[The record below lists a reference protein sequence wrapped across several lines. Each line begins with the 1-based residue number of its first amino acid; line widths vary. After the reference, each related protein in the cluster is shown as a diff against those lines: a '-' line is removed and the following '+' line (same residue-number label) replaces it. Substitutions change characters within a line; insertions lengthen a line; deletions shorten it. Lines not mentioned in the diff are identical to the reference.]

1 MGDID
6 NLLLLIL
13 TLIIKNIT
21 SSAANDLMELYGVAK
36 LNLDALE
43 IKDIYKNAEN
53 RKREQKIN
61 LKLII
66 FKKLIFCIC
75 FFFFYSI
82 LLIFL

>member
-1 MGDID
+1 M
-6 NLLLLIL
+6 IL
-13 TLIIKNIT
+13 V
-21 SSAANDLMELYGVAK
+21 ELYGVAK